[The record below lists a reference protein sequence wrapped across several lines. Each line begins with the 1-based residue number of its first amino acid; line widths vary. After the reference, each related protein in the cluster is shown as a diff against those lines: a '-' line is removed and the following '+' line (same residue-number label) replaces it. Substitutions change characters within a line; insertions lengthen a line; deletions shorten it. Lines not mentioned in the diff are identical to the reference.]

1 MHRLTTTA
9 SRRRSHRRV
18 LLVLLAAL
26 LLLALAQAA
35 PAPAASEYV
44 GGPAVDNQGRADYPL
59 YIANDHTVYALRFTA
74 EAGTLRDK
82 DDQPVTTP
90 GAQYYVKVRISPT
103 ATPSGGAS
111 RGFTWNPV
119 TRQWVQE
126 RAAWDEFPV
135 VTTGAGGAITT
146 GNTWTYFK
154 FGDTTKPAA
163 LDPSTWYILVS
174 LQPTGG
180 ESGKGTTQ
188 NNADPP
194 AVEIIDMTG
203 ALRPGEL
210 TAAFRVHNGV
220 ATADA
225 PENNKRVEA
234 TASEGTEVWAISRT
248 QANGVAQG
256 YGTVAA
262 GDFQLAVPVGLP
274 FDVKIKDAIWPVA
287 APSFTGSVA
296 DVDIALGADDVT
308 PPAAPAS
315 LTATPADGAAELSW
329 SAVADAEK
337 YVVYQWQAATPVGG
351 STNYTPH
358 HVAVAEVDGAARSCT
373 VAGLDNGSEYFF
385 EIRARD
391 AATNTGPP
399 SATVAV
405 TPKAATQLT
414 LAASAKVVK
423 WGGSATLS
431 GELTSDEPFASV
443 PQVRLERSF
452 NDSTWDLLTTIDPTA
467 PYAVGTAV
475 KPQRKTMYRLV
486 FTGDATHLGATSN
499 VVTVTPKVK
508 LGKPV
513 APARVKQGRKFTVYG
528 GLVPKAKVGSHT
540 VRIKCYQ
547 KKAGVWRLKKTVT
560 TTNRNHGKQSR
571 YVRSFTLPLRGT
583 WKLVAYAPKSAKHA
597 ATTSGARIL
606 KVQ

>member
-74 EAGTLRDK
+74 AAGTLRDK
-82 DDQPVTTP
+82 DGAPVTTP
-90 GAQYYVKVRISPT
+90 GAGYYVKVRISPT

-126 RAAWDEFPV
+126 RADWDEFPV

-163 LDPSTWYILVS
+163 LDSSTWYIVVS
-174 LQPTGG
+174 LQPTDGG
-180 ESGKGTTQ
+180 SGTTQ
-188 NNADPP
+188 NNASPP

-203 ALRPGEL
+203 GLRPDDL
-210 TAAFRVHNGV
+210 TAAFRVHNGMPTG
-220 ATADA
+220 ASAD
-225 PENNKRVEA
+225 KRVEA

-274 FDVKIKDAIWPVA
+274 FDVKIQNNIWPDP

-315 LTATPADGAAELSW
+315 LTATAADGAALLSW

-351 STNYTPH
+351 RTNYTPH

-373 VAGLDNGSEYFF
+373 VAGLANGSEHFF
-385 EIRARD
+385 EIRAQD

-399 SATVAV
+399 SAAVAV
-405 TPKAATQLT
+405 TPNVATHLT
-414 LAASAKVVK
+414 LATSAKVVK
-423 WGGSATLS
+423 WGGRATLS
-431 GELTSDEPFASV
+431 GELSSDGPDVSEPE
-443 PQVRLERSF
+443 VRVERSF
-452 NDSTWDLLTTIDPTA
+452 NGSTWKLLTTIDLTA

-475 KPQRKTMYRLV
+475 KPQRTTLYRLV

-513 APARVKQGRKFTVYG
+513 APARVKQGRKFAAYG

-571 YVRSFTLPLRGT
+571 YVRSFALPSKGT
-583 WKLVAYAPKSAKHA
+583 WKLVAYAPKSAKYA

>member
-35 PAPAASEYV
+35 PAPAATDYD

-74 EAGTLRDK
+74 AAGTLRDK
-82 DDQPVTTP
+82 DGAPVTTP
-90 GAQYYVKVRISPT
+90 GAGYYVKVRISPT

-126 RAAWDEFPV
+126 RADWDEFPV

-163 LDPSTWYILVS
+163 LDSSTWYIVVS
-174 LQPTGG
+174 LQPTDGG
-180 ESGKGTTQ
+180 SGTTQ
-188 NNADPP
+188 NNASPP

-203 ALRPGEL
+203 GLRPDDL
-210 TAAFRVHNGV
+210 TAAFRVHNGMPTG
-220 ATADA
+220 ASAD
-225 PENNKRVEA
+225 KRVEA

-358 HVAVAEVDGAARSCT
+358 HVAVAEVDGEARSCT
-373 VAGLDNGSEYFF
+373 VAGLANGSEYFF

-399 SATVAV
+399 SAAVAV
-405 TPKAATQLT
+405 TPNVATQLT

-423 WGGSATLS
+423 WGGRATLS
-431 GELTSDEPFASV
+431 GELTSDEPFASTPV
-443 PQVRLERSF
+443 VRVERSF
-452 NDSTWDLLTTIDPTA
+452 SGSTWELLTTIDLTA

-528 GLVPKAKVGSHT
+528 DLVPKAKVGSHT

-571 YVRSFTLPLRGT
+571 YVRSFALPSKGT
-583 WKLVAYAPKSAKHA
+583 WKLVAYAPKTAKYA
-597 ATTSGARIL
+597 AATSGASIL

>member
-44 GGPAVDNQGRADYPL
+44 GGPAVDNQGRTDYPL

-74 EAGTLRDK
+74 AAGTLLDK
-82 DDQPVTTP
+82 DGAPVTTP
-90 GAQYYVKVRISPT
+90 GAGYYVKVRISPT

-126 RAAWDEFPV
+126 RADWDEFPV

-163 LDPSTWYILVS
+163 LDSSTWYIVVS
-174 LQPTGG
+174 LQPTDGG
-180 ESGKGTTQ
+180 SGTTQ

-203 ALRPGEL
+203 GLRPGEIR
-210 TAAFRVHNGV
+210 AAFRVHNGMPTG
-220 ATADA
+220 ASAD
-225 PENNKRVEA
+225 KRVEA
-234 TASEGTEVWAISRT
+234 TAASDTAVWAISRT

-262 GDFQLAVPVGLP
+262 GDFQLAVPVGLA
-274 FDVKIKDAIWPVA
+274 FDVKIQNAIWPDP

-315 LTATPADGAAELSW
+315 LTATAADGAAELSW

-351 STNYTPH
+351 RTNYTPH
-358 HVAVAEVDGAARSCT
+358 HVAVAEVDGEARSCT
-373 VAGLDNGSEYFF
+373 VAGLANGSEYFF

-399 SATVAV
+399 SAAVAV
-405 TPKAATQLT
+405 TPNVATQLT
-414 LAASAKVVK
+414 LAASANVVK
-423 WGGSATLS
+423 WGGRATLS
-431 GELTSDEPFASV
+431 GELTSDEPFASTPV
-443 PQVRLERSF
+443 VRLERSF
-452 NDSTWDLLTTIDPTA
+452 NGSTWDLLTTIDPTA

-513 APARVKQGRKFTVYG
+513 APARVKQGRKFRVYG
-528 GLVPKAKVGSHT
+528 GLVPKAKVGSHA

-571 YVRSFTLPLRGT
+571 YVRSFALPLRGT
-583 WKLVAYAPKSAKHA
+583 WKLVAYAPKSAKYA